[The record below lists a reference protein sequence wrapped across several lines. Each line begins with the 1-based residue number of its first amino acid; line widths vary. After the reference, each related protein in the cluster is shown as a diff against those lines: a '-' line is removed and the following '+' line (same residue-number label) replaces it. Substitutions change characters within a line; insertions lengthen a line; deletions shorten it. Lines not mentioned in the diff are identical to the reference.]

1 MINDTT
7 RETEAAHC
15 SSVSL
20 VDIIHDNSHTTFN
33 ILAEN
38 K

>member
-1 MINDTT
+1 MINNMT
-7 RETEAAHC
+7 RETGAAHC

-20 VDIIHDNSHTTFN
+20 VDIIHDNHTTFN